1 MNKRQLEVQKMFL
14 EREAEIISLL
24 KKIYARASRDCAA
37 KISDLSARTD
47 MENLKSIIWQK
58 QYQQAL
64 KKQIGG
70 ILNKLN
76 TESFETVADYLTE
89 CYENG
94 FFGTM
99 YDLQGQGIPLLFPIN
114 QEEAAMAI
122 QVDSKI
128 SKGLYQRMGEDVNQL
143 KDSNEKAG
151 D

>member
-1 MNKRQLEVQKMFL
+1 
-14 EREAEIISLL
+14 
-24 KKIYARASRDCAA
+24 
-37 KISDLSARTD
+37 

-99 YDLQGQGIPLLFPIN
+99 YDLQGQGIPLLRTF
-114 QEEAAMAI
+114 QR
-122 QVDSKI
+122 DSKWVFLEYDCKEHCI
-128 SKGLYQRMGEDVNQL
+128 WYEKSLYEGL
-143 KDSNEKAG
+143 
-151 D
+151 